1 MHRDINSRCIPD
13 VCQLETHVENLIPSS
28 PQPPLQNVCISTYP
42 MKPEASVESSD
53 VTLLT

>member
-13 VCQLETHVENLIPSS
+13 VCQLDTRVENLIPSS

-42 MKPEASVESSD
+42 MKTEASVESSD
-53 VTLLT
+53 VTLLM